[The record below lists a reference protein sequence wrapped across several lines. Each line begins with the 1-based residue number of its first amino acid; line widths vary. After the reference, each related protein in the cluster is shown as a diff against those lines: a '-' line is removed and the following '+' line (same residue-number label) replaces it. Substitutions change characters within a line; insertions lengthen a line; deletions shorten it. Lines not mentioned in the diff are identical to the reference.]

1 MIPTKQRL
9 HSFMM
14 NKGNGG
20 HVQTK
25 RQGMIHILCEE
36 EMSARDLSQ
45 ALGIREKEVYEHLP
59 HIARS
64 LIPQKKRLV
73 ILPFR
78 CLACGHV
85 FDERTRFT
93 RPGRCPRCRKSRI
106 ERPMYRI
113 V

>member
-1 MIPTKQRL
+1 M
-9 HSFMM
+9 
-14 NKGNGG
+14 
-20 HVQTK
+20 QTK
-25 RQGMIHILCEE
+25 RQDMIDLLCQG

-64 LIPQKKRLV
+64 LIPHRKRLI

-85 FDERTRFT
+85 FEERERFT
-93 RPGRCPRCRKSRI
+93 RPGRCPRCKKSHI
-106 ERPMYRI
+106 EWPMYRI
-113 V
+113 S

>member
-1 MIPTKQRL
+1 M
-9 HSFMM
+9 
-14 NKGNGG
+14 
-20 HVQTK
+20 QTK
-25 RQGMIHILCEE
+25 RQEMIDILCEG

-45 ALGIREKEVYEHLP
+45 TLGIREKEVYEHLP

-78 CLACGHV
+78 CLACEYV
-85 FDERTRFT
+85 FEERKRFT
-93 RPGRCPRCRKSRI
+93 RPGRCPRCRKSHI

-113 V
+113 FK

>member
-1 MIPTKQRL
+1 M
-9 HSFMM
+9 SS
-14 NKGNGG
+14 NKVYGE

-25 RQGMIHILCEE
+25 RQEMIDILCEG

-85 FDERTRFT
+85 FEERKRFT

-106 ERPMYRI
+106 ERPTYHVVQGSGAI
-113 V
+113 PA